1 MYRSLIAA
9 SLSVL
14 VLTAAASAQ
23 DEPQFTL
30 GAGYERF
37 DVDGVDLDSLA
48 LRGGYDFSQYFG
60 VEGQLNIGLGD
71 DTVDVLGTD
80 VDVELNYAAGVFG
93 VVRPWSNEQASVFLR
108 AGYTVADVEAS
119 AAGISVSDNDDAW
132 AYGVGGEWFFSG
144 NNGVRVDYTRYEFD
158 EGTDADAFGITY
170 VRRFGG

>member
-14 VLTAAASAQ
+14 ALTATASAQ
-23 DEPQFTL
+23 DAPQFTL

-37 DVDGVDLDSLA
+37 DLDGVDLDSFV
-48 LRGGYDFSQYFG
+48 LRGGYDFNQYFG
-60 VEGQLNIGLGD
+60 VEGQLNLGLGD
-71 DTVDVLGTD
+71 DTVDVLGTP

-93 VVRPWSNEQASVFLR
+93 VVRPWSNDQASVFLR
-108 AGYTVADVEAS
+108 AGYTVADAEAS
-119 AAGISVSDNDDAW
+119 LPGYNVSDNDNAW
-132 AYGVGGEWFFSG
+132 AFGAGGEWFFSG

-158 EGTDADAFGITY
+158 EGSDADSFGIAY